1 MDAPASI
8 RRSKEEGSMDL
19 RMFYQ
24 KLRKLEQEIAD
35 PHVVVISQETS
46 DGGKAGQ
53 KAEVSR
59 ANAARLIL
67 EGRARLA
74 GAEESA
80 EYHKAIEQALKDV
93 EQREMSS
100 RVQLNVISDTDLRAI
115 KAVVRPEKR

>member
-1 MDAPASI
+1 
-8 RRSKEEGSMDL
+8 MDL

-35 PHVVVISQETS
+35 PHVVVVSHETP

-53 KAEVSR
+53 KTEVSR
-59 ANAARLIL
+59 ASAARLIL

-74 GAEESA
+74 SAEETA
-80 EYHKAIEQALKDV
+80 EYHRAIEQALKDA

-100 RVQLNVISDTDLRAI
+100 RVQLNVISDNDLRAI
-115 KAVVRPEKR
+115 KGAARPDKR

>member
-1 MDAPASI
+1 
-8 RRSKEEGSMDL
+8 MDL

-53 KAEVSR
+53 RAEVSR

-74 GAEESA
+74 SAEESA
-80 EYHKAIEQALKDV
+80 GYHKAIEQALKDA

-115 KAVVRPEKR
+115 KAAARPEKR

>member
-1 MDAPASI
+1 
-8 RRSKEEGSMDL
+8 MDL

-24 KLRKLEQEIAD
+24 KLRKLEQEIVQ

-59 ANAARLIL
+59 VNAARLLL

-74 GAEESA
+74 SAEETT
-80 EYHKAIEQALKDV
+80 EYRKIIDQALQDA
-93 EQREMSS
+93 EQRAISEK
-100 RVQLNVISDTDLRAI
+100 VHVNVISDADLRAI
-115 KAVVRPEKR
+115 KNAARPEKR